1 MLSLAAQSVLIL
13 EAICGCLLI
22 WYFNHLPSL
31 ASGREPPQTGTP
43 AFHGTSSWP
52 CFMYENIFFPFATH
66 RPVPDASSGKGT
78 AQGVDVVEHM
88 WLVFLCLLCSAALC
102 YPAVAEQTEVCAQC
116 GSPRDE
122 WAWDSCL
129 NGEGK
134 GWNESY
140 SSCSCIVCMSS
151 WVALRAAC
159 PTAPL
164 LLLLQSHF
172 SRV

>member
-1 MLSLAAQSVLIL
+1 MVGSHLRQAPLPFMEPLPGPVLCMRTFSFLLQHTDQSPMHHQEKAQLR
-13 EAICGCLLI
+13 A
-22 WYFNHLPSL
+22 
-31 ASGREPPQTGTP
+31 
-43 AFHGTSSWP
+43 
-52 CFMYENIFFPFATH
+52 
-66 RPVPDASSGKGT
+66 
-78 AQGVDVVEHM
+78 VDVVEHM